1 VFLRLIT
8 FVLAMSIF
16 TVHADVG
23 SQQSLKS
30 AFDDLNYSLSVEWDQ
45 KDRAFYDAKVG
56 EFTKQL
62 TALQAQGLTNAEL
75 VDFVKANL
83 KDKALAKDLETAY
96 TLISLNK
103 LSKEEARKLVL
114 DTTSKAYSK
123 GASWAG
129 EVLLYSAVIVL
140 IIVAAVAFGG
150 TVTVSPGPRC
160 YDEYVCVDYY
170 DGWGWYWYTDCYYQ
184 TYCY

>member
-8 FVLAMSIF
+8 FILAMSIF

-23 SQQSLKS
+23 SQQSLKT
-30 AFDDLNYSLSVEWDQ
+30 AFDDLNYALSVEWDQ
-45 KDRAFYDAKVG
+45 KDRKFYDAKVE
-56 EFTKQL
+56 EFTK
-62 TALQAQGLTNAEL
+62 TIASLQAQGLTNAEL

-96 TLISLNK
+96 TVISLNK
-103 LSKEEARKLVL
+103 LSKDEARKLVL

-129 EVLLYSAVIVL
+129 EVFLYSAIIVL
-140 IIVAAVAFGG
+140 IIVAAVVAAPN
-150 TVTVSPGPRC
+150 VGPRGRSC

-170 DGWGWYWYTDCYYQ
+170 DSWGWYWYTDCFYE

>member
-1 VFLRLIT
+1 VLLRLIT
-8 FVLAMSIF
+8 FLMAMSIF

-23 SQQSLKS
+23 AQHSLKT

-45 KDRAFYDAKVG
+45 KDRTFYDAKIAA
-56 EFTKQL
+56 FTKSVSE
-62 TALQAQGLTNAEL
+62 LQAQGLTNGEL
-75 VDFVKANL
+75 VEFVKANL

-96 TLISLNK
+96 TVISLNK

-129 EVLLYSAVIVL
+129 EVILYSALIVL
-140 IIVAAVAFGG
+140 IIVAAVVAA
-150 TVTVSPGPRC
+150 PYAGPRNNGC
-160 YDEYVCVDYY
+160 YDEYVCTDYY
-170 DGWGWYWYTDCYYQ
+170 DSWGYYYYTDCYYQ

>member
-1 VFLRLIT
+1 MLLRLIT

-16 TVHADVG
+16 AVHADVG
-23 SQQSLKS
+23 SKQSLKA
-30 AFDDLNYSLSVEWDQ
+30 AFDELNYSLTVEWDQ
-45 KDRAFYDAKVG
+45 KDRAFYDAKVASFSKIVT
-56 EFTKQL
+56 E
-62 TALQAQGLTNAEL
+62 LQAQGLTNAEL
-75 VDFVKANL
+75 IDFVKSNI

-96 TLISLNK
+96 TLISINK
-103 LSKEEARKLVL
+103 LSQAEARKLVL

-129 EVLLYSAVIVL
+129 EVLVYSAIIVL

-150 TVTVSPGPRC
+150 NVYVNPGRGC
-160 YDEYVCVDYY
+160 YDQQVCVDYY
-170 DGWGWYWYTDCYYQ
+170 DSWGWYWYTDCWWE